1 MKRRTYRLYI
11 EDILASM
18 NKIEKYI
25 SGLTYDAFEKNE
37 MVVDA
42 VIRNLEI
49 IGEAAKNIPEEIREK
64 HSEIPWKRMMGL
76 RNIMIHDYFGVDLS
90 IIWKIASSNFPETKP
105 NIIMLLKDLGK
116 E

>member
-18 NKIEKYI
+18 NKIEKCI

-76 RNIMIHDYFGVDLS
+76 RNIMIHDYFGL
-90 IIWKIASSNFPETKP
+90 T
-105 NIIMLLKDLGK
+105 
-116 E
+116 

>member
-1 MKRRTYRLYI
+1 MKLRTYRLYI

-25 SGLTYDAFEKNE
+25 SGLMYDAFEKNE

-49 IGEAAKNIPEEIREK
+49 IGEAAKNIPEEIREE
-64 HSEIPWKRMMGL
+64 HDEIPWKRMMGL

-90 IIWKIASSNFPETKP
+90 IIWKIASSNLPETKP
-105 NIIMLLKDLGK
+105 NIILLLKDLGK

>member
-1 MKRRTYRLYI
+1 MKRRTYRLYV
-11 EDILASM
+11 EDILESM

-25 SGLTYDAFEKNE
+25 SGMTYDAIEKNE

-49 IGEAAKNIPEEIREK
+49 IGEAAKNIPEEIREE
-64 HSEIPWKRMMGL
+64 HGEIPWKRMMGL

-90 IIWKIASSNFPETKP
+90 ILWKIASRNLPIQTTK
-105 NIIMLLKDLGK
+105 NSDKQ
-116 E
+116 